1 MDIAFY
7 VCTPMYMRFCV
18 CTHIYKAVH
27 TLRATPLCTVPVT
40 QKEERLTK
48 GLTWKER
55 LASLGEELVVAN
67 LLLAWSKKLEDSR
80 EPVLLSKP
88 VLPGERAFKPLLSRL
103 GEGQSCSATPP
114 LSQLCRPPP
123 SLAVISSLHS
133 WLLGQLKR

>member
-7 VCTPMYMRFCV
+7 VCTPMYMRFYV
-18 CTHIYKAVH
+18 CTHIYKAVY

-88 VLPGERAFKPLLSRL
+88 VLPGEHLSLYSAGWGRGSPALRLLLSL
-103 GEGQSCSATPP
+103 SSAAHPHP
-114 LSQLCRPPP
+114 
-123 SLAVISSLHS
+123 
-133 WLLGQLKR
+133 